1 MPEGKDPDD
10 YIKQNGKEGLLNLL
24 KKKEIIQSFVW
35 NYSLS
40 KLDQSNP
47 YEISKFE
54 KDIKKLSYS
63 IKDDTLKK
71 YVLEDFLEKIKN
83 LTPIQTSRQN
93 LNYFSFKK
101 KKDFKILNETKI
113 LTQKR
118 KNLSKNQI
126 VEFSLLFIMLNHLKL
141 CSRRIEEIS
150 DLELISEKNQSL
162 KNSIIELLSV
172 GNNEDE
178 LKEKIDINY
187 QKLIEEIKEN
197 SNIQLIIKN
206 KNENEILEL
215 IDELIIE
222 LKEQNNIKKIES

>member
-47 YEISKFE
+47 YEVSKFE

-126 VEFSLLFIMLNHLKL
+126 VEFSLLFIMLNH
-141 CSRRIEEIS
+141 
-150 DLELISEKNQSL
+150 
-162 KNSIIELLSV
+162 
-172 GNNEDE
+172 
-178 LKEKIDINY
+178 
-187 QKLIEEIKEN
+187 
-197 SNIQLIIKN
+197 
-206 KNENEILEL
+206 
-215 IDELIIE
+215 
-222 LKEQNNIKKIES
+222 